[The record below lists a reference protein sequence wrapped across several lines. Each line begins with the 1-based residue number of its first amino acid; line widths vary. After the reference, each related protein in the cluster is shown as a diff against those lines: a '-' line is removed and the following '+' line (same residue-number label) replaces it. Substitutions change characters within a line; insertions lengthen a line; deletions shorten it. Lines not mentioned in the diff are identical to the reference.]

1 MEDFEWY
8 LALLADIAVEG
19 GTSSVLGCGAGGADS
34 SSVAGWCSKEG
45 YDAGGLDAEQQV
57 SLLVAEQLLD
67 ITVRVP
73 GVRCVRPSLYVL
85 LPSTGD

>member
-1 MEDFEWY
+1 MVEDFEWY

-19 GTSSVLGCGAGGADS
+19 GTSPVLGCGAGGTDNSA
-34 SSVAGWCSKEG
+34 VGGWCSKEG
-45 YDAGGLDAEQQV
+45 FLTGGSDAEQQV

-73 GVRCVRPSLYVL
+73 GVRCVCSFTVL
-85 LPSTGD
+85 VRVL